1 MSGPVFEGD
10 DEANTPLTIEE
21 REQLIPSYIT
31 LRAEL
36 NEAEQISIT
45 GAMRWVAR
53 ARVFSVLDDAQLRE
67 LHRRMFGEVW
77 KWAGTYR
84 KTARNIG
91 IEAHQI
97 AVAVKT
103 LVDDATYWI
112 EHETFSPDETAV
124 RFSHRL
130 VFIHPFPN
138 GNGRWSRIAGD
149 LMAVRLGQRPFSWG
163 GARLVNAGETR
174 KAYIKALQKA
184 DQDELGPLLEFA
196 RS

>member
-112 EHETFSPDETAV
+112 EHETFSPDET
-124 RFSHRL
+124 
-130 VFIHPFPN
+130 
-138 GNGRWSRIAGD
+138 
-149 LMAVRLGQRPFSWG
+149 
-163 GARLVNAGETR
+163 
-174 KAYIKALQKA
+174 
-184 DQDELGPLLEFA
+184 
-196 RS
+196 